1 MESTERGG
9 ERWRETEGVRIP
21 FKNVDDVSTD
31 QLIVL
36 GDSKLADAR

>member
-1 MESTERGG
+1 MELTERGR
-9 ERWRETEGVRIP
+9 ERETEGVRIP